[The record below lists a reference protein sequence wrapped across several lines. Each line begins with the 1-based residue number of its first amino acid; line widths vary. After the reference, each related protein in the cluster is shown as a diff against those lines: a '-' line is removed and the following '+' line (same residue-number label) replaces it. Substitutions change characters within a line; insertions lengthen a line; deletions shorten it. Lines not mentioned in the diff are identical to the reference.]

1 MLTKLYVKGSILLDQ
16 LRKDERG
23 VTAIE
28 YAIVAVAI
36 AGAVGVAFAGDAS
49 SGLTKAINDAFLKVT
64 EAIGNIST

>member
-1 MLTKLYVKGSILLDQ
+1 MLTKLYVKSAVALDQ

-36 AGAVGVAFAGDAS
+36 AGVVAAVFTSDSS
-49 SGLTKAINDAFLKVT
+49 SGLKTALDAAFTNITNAIT
-64 EAIGNIST
+64 P